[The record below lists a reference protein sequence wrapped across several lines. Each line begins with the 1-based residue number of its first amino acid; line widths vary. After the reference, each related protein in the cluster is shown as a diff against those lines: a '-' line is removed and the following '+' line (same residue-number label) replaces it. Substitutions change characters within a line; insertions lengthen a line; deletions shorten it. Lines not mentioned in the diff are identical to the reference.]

1 MRTWAAGRLPR
12 VSRGMGAT
20 SAGLSVAAAVAAFGV
35 QSAGKNLAVAEEKT
49 NKMAYRMLGNSG
61 LQVSVLAYGFWA
73 TFGDKNDLKG
83 DSGVDMAK
91 KCLRAA
97 RKGGVNLFDNAE
109 GYGSGRAERIMGE
122 DPALWRRS
130 DILITTK
137 IFWGGRGVNELGLS
151 RKHIVEG
158 LDAACKRL
166 QTEYVD
172 LVFCHRP
179 DPLTPTETVVR
190 AMTDAVRSGKAT
202 AWGTSEWSAQQITE
216 AVWIA
221 RQYGLEPPMFE
232 QPQYHMFWRERLETV
247 QRWYPCWLE
256 TCLPIVQMACCPI
269 GIMEK
274 GGQDS

>member
-1 MRTWAAGRLPR
+1 
-12 VSRGMGAT
+12 MGAT

-122 DPALWRRS
+122 AIRQLREEVVLHYTDDLFRDCLATIIYQHYLLLI
-130 DILITTK
+130 DIIL
-137 IFWGGRGVNELGLS
+137 F
-151 RKHIVEG
+151 
-158 LDAACKRL
+158 
-166 QTEYVD
+166 
-172 LVFCHRP
+172 
-179 DPLTPTETVVR
+179 
-190 AMTDAVRSGKAT
+190 
-202 AWGTSEWSAQQITE
+202 
-216 AVWIA
+216 
-221 RQYGLEPPMFE
+221 
-232 QPQYHMFWRERLETV
+232 
-247 QRWYPCWLE
+247 
-256 TCLPIVQMACCPI
+256 
-269 GIMEK
+269 
-274 GGQDS
+274 